1 MFVLDGSKNSRVKHV
16 LEVVLRQSGT
26 LQVVASSHPACQPSG
41 LAVGHWFGAMPGQ
54 VNQDLHILAK
64 VRLGPNQDNW
74 RGPVPGADLRDPLGC
89 DVLEGDG
96 IDQAEAQDEDIHVG
110 ITERAKMP
118 KLLL

>member
-64 VRLGPNQDNW
+64 VRLGPNQDDW

-96 IDQAEAQDEDIHVG
+96 IDHAEAQDEDIHVG

>member
-1 MFVLDGSKNSRVKHV
+1 MLVLDGSKNSRIKHV
-16 LEVVLRQSGT
+16 LEVVLRQSRT
-26 LQVVASSHPACQPSG
+26 LQVVASSDAARQPSG
-41 LAVGHWFGAMPGQ
+41 PAVAHRFGAVLGQ
-54 VNQDLHILAK
+54 VNQDVHILAK
-64 VRLGPNQDNW
+64 VRLGPDQDDW

-96 IDQAEAQDEDIHVG
+96 IDQAEAQDKDVHVG